1 MSVIHKWFDRKIIQT
16 LQTGSNRIKNKNSN
30 EIVRYTGARN
40 NIFRHTYGYTS
51 WMRCRSRKIAS
62 ALYKFMYTYKVGG
75 AYIKG
80 VSTQINIQDVT
91 RLRTSA
97 TATDV
102 GVWQM
107 AGSTFHHSPI
117 CSCSTLKY
125 NGIFI
130 LFMGLDRRDLPMNN
144 RSSRGIYNEQFDIKN
159 KIEFIYE

>member
-1 MSVIHKWFDRKIIQT
+1 MIRSKNHTNWVR
-16 LQTGSNRIKNKNSN
+16 SRIKNKNPN
-30 EIVRYTGARN
+30 ETVRYTSERN
-40 NIFRHTYGYTS
+40 NIFRYIYGYS
-51 WMRCRSRKIAS
+51 LCRRYCSSRKIAS
-62 ALYKFMYTYKVGG
+62 ALYTFMYTYKVGG
-75 AYIKG
+75 ARIKG
-80 VSTQINIQDVT
+80 VSTQINIQNVT

-130 LFMGLDRRDLPMNN
+130 LFMGPDRRDLPMNN

-159 KIEFIYE
+159 KIEFIYG

>member
-1 MSVIHKWFDRKIIQT
+1 MSLSVIHKWFDQKI
-16 LQTGSNRIKNKNSN
+16 LQTESDRIKNKNPN
-30 EIVRYTGARN
+30 ETISYTSARN
-40 NIFRHTYGYTS
+40 NTFRHIYGYTL
-51 WMRCRSRKIAS
+51 CRRYCSSRKIAS
-62 ALYKFMYTYKVGG
+62 ALYTFMYTYKVGG
-75 AYIKG
+75 ARIKG

-97 TATDV
+97 TATNV

-130 LFMGLDRRDLPMNN
+130 LFMGSDRRDLPMNN

-159 KIEFIYE
+159 KIEFIYG

>member
-1 MSVIHKWFDRKIIQT
+1 M
-16 LQTGSNRIKNKNSN
+16 
-30 EIVRYTGARN
+30 GARDT
-40 NIFRHTYGYTS
+40 I
-51 WMRCRSRKIAS
+51 
-62 ALYKFMYTYKVGG
+62 LYVPIHRGGNTILIKQRVPCIHLYIVYTYKVGG

-107 AGSTFHHSPI
+107 AGSTFRHSPI

-130 LFMGLDRRDLPMNN
+130 LFMGPDRRDLPMNN
-144 RSSRGIYNEQFDIKN
+144 RSSRGICNEQFDIK
-159 KIEFIYE
+159 KKYDFILYG